1 LNLRSLNTLA
11 ALAVGAMI
19 STTAQAETLSDALAS
34 TYRNSG
40 LIDQNR
46 AVLRAADED
55 VAQAISVLRPV
66 FGYLATVG
74 YSDSITSQS
83 TASSVSSATLG
94 ISAEM
99 LLYDFGRSQLSIDIA
114 KETVLATRAAL
125 IDAENTALFNAV
137 NAFQGVRR
145 SVVFVELRENNV
157 RLLIEQLRATRDRF
171 EVGEV
176 TRTDVSLSEASL
188 AAARS
193 SLAAERG
200 GLARAKEQ
208 YRTIVGDYPGTLAPA
223 PAMPSIPA
231 TEGEARAIA
240 RQENPIAKQV
250 QHQVKA
256 AELGVQIA
264 SRAMRPTLNA
274 KGRLPLSDNESE
286 SANIGL
292 ELSGLIYQGGAISSQ
307 LRQAQARRDQ
317 ARSQLYT
324 AVLQVDQQVGNAYAN
339 LAVAIASIDASRQ
352 QVSAAELALRGTRE
366 ELQLGARTTL
376 DVLDQEQEVL
386 DARTNLVSA
395 EVDRIVA
402 AYQVLDSIGLMT
414 AENLRLNV
422 PIYDP
427 AAYYN
432 AVRNAPRGQ
441 VSKQG
446 QALDRVLRSIGK
458 Q

>member
-1 LNLRSLNTLA
+1 
-11 ALAVGAMI
+11 
-19 STTAQAETLSDALAS
+19 
-34 TYRNSG
+34 
-40 LIDQNR
+40 
-46 AVLRAADED
+46 
-55 VAQAISVLRPV
+55 
-66 FGYLATVG
+66 
-74 YSDSITSQS
+74 
-83 TASSVSSATLG
+83 
-94 ISAEM
+94 
-99 LLYDFGRSQLSIDIA
+99 
-114 KETVLATRAAL
+114 
-125 IDAENTALFNAV
+125 
-137 NAFQGVRR
+137 
-145 SVVFVELRENNV
+145 
-157 RLLIEQLRATRDRF
+157 
-171 EVGEV
+171 
-176 TRTDVSLSEASL
+176 
-188 AAARS
+188 
-193 SLAAERG
+193 
-200 GLARAKEQ
+200 
-208 YRTIVGDYPGTLAPA
+208 
-223 PAMPSIPA
+223 
-231 TEGEARAIA
+231 
-240 RQENPIAKQV
+240 
-250 QHQVKA
+250 
-256 AELGVQIA
+256 
-264 SRAMRPTLNA
+264 
-274 KGRLPLSDNESE
+274 
-286 SANIGL
+286 
-292 ELSGLIYQGGAISSQ
+292 LSGRIYQGGAISSQ

-324 AVLQVDQQVGNAYAN
+324 AGLQVDQQVGNAYAN

-432 AVRNAPRGQ
+432 AVSNAPRGQ

>member
-19 STTAQAETLSDALAS
+19 STTAQAETLSDALVS

-55 VAQAISVLRPV
+55 VAQAIAVLRPV
-66 FGYLATVG
+66 LGYLASVG
-74 YSDSITSQS
+74 YDDTSQS
-83 TASSVSSATLG
+83 AGSSASLRL
-94 ISAEM
+94 SVDM

-137 NAFQGVRR
+137 NAFQAVRR

-223 PAMPSIPA
+223 PDMPSIPA

-264 SRAMRPTLNA
+264 SRAMRPSLNA
-274 KGRLPLSDNESE
+274 NGRLSVNDDGDE
-286 SANIGL
+286 SASIGL
-292 ELSGLIYQGGAISSQ
+292 ELSGRIYQGGAISSQ
-307 LRQAQARRDQ
+307 LRQAQARRDE

-324 AVLQVDQQVGNAYAN
+324 AGLQVDQQVGNAYAN

-432 AVRNAPRGQ
+432 AVSNAPRGQ

>member
-1 LNLRSLNTLA
+1 MNLRSLNTLA
-11 ALAVGAMI
+11 ALAVGAVI
-19 STTAQAETLSDALAS
+19 STTAQAETLSDALVS

-55 VAQAISVLRPV
+55 VAQAIAVLRPV
-66 FGYLATVG
+66 LGYLASVG
-74 YSDSITSQS
+74 YADTSQS
-83 TASSVSSATLG
+83 AGSSASLRL
-94 ISAEM
+94 SVDM

-137 NAFQGVRR
+137 DAFQAVRR

-223 PAMPSIPA
+223 PDMPSIPA

-250 QHQVKA
+250 QHLVKA

-264 SRAMRPTLNA
+264 SRAMRPSLNA
-274 KGRLPLSDNESE
+274 NGRLSVNDDGDE
-286 SANIGL
+286 SASIGL
-292 ELSGLIYQGGAISSQ
+292 ELSGRIYQGGAISSQ
-307 LRQAQARRDQ
+307 LRQAQARRDE

-324 AVLQVDQQVGNAYAN
+324 AGLQVDQQVGNAYAN

-432 AVRNAPRGQ
+432 AVSNAPRGQ

>member
-1 LNLRSLNTLA
+1 MKIGSFGRIALVLA
-11 ALAVGAMI
+11 GIVAG
-19 STTAQAETLSDALAS
+19 SSAQGETLTDALVS

-40 LIDQNR
+40 LIEQNR

-55 VAQAISVLRPV
+55 VAQAVAVLRPV
-66 FGYLATVG
+66 LGYLASAG
-74 YSDSITSQS
+74 YTDNAQGSDSSGS
-83 TASSVSSATLG
+83 LGLSAD
-94 ISAEM
+94 M
-99 LLYDFGRSQLSIDIA
+99 LLYDFGRSQLSIDAA

-137 NAFQGVRR
+137 NAFQSVRR
-145 SVVFVELRENNV
+145 SVAFVELRENNV
-157 RLLIEQLRATRDRF
+157 RLLTEQLRATRDRF

-193 SLAAERG
+193 ALAAERG
-200 GLARAKEQ
+200 GLARSQEQ

-223 PAMPSIPA
+223 PSMPAIPA
-231 TEGEARAIA
+231 TEAEARDIA
-240 RQENPIAKQV
+240 RRENPRVTQV
-250 QHQVKA
+250 QHQVKVSELAVAIA
-256 AELGVQIA
+256 ARG
-264 SRAMRPTLNA
+264 MRPTLNA
-274 KGRLPLSDNESE
+274 SADVSVNDSGNESASLGLSLSGRL
-286 SANIGL
+286 
-292 ELSGLIYQGGAISSQ
+292 YQGGAISSQ
-307 LRQAQARRDQ
+307 LRKAQANRD
-317 ARSQLYT
+317 ATRSQLYT
-324 AVLQVDQQVGNAYAN
+324 AGLLVDQEVGNAYAN
-339 LAVAIASIDASRQ
+339 LAVAIASIDASQRQ
-352 QVSAAELALRGTRE
+352 VRAAELALRGTRE

-395 EVDRIVA
+395 QVDRIVA
-402 AYQVLDSIGLMT
+402 AYQVLDAMGLMT

-432 AVRNAPRGQ
+432 AVSNAPRGQ

-446 QALDRVLRSIGK
+446 QALDRVMRSLGK

>member
-1 LNLRSLNTLA
+1 LKGKTLNLRSLNTLA

-19 STTAQAETLSDALAS
+19 STTAQAETLSDALVS

-55 VAQAISVLRPV
+55 VAQAIAVLRPV
-66 FGYLATVG
+66 LGYLASVG
-74 YSDSITSQS
+74 YDDTSQS
-83 TASSVSSATLG
+83 AGSSASLRL
-94 ISAEM
+94 SVDM

-137 NAFQGVRR
+137 NAFQAVRR

-223 PAMPSIPA
+223 PDMPSIPA

-250 QHQVKA
+250 QHLVKA

-264 SRAMRPTLNA
+264 SRAMRPSLNA
-274 KGRLPLSDNESE
+274 NGRLSVNDDGDE
-286 SANIGL
+286 SASIGL
-292 ELSGLIYQGGAISSQ
+292 ELSGRIYQGGAISSQ
-307 LRQAQARRDQ
+307 LRQAQARRDE

-324 AVLQVDQQVGNAYAN
+324 AGLQVDQQVGNAYAN

-432 AVRNAPRGQ
+432 AVSNAPRGQ

>member
-1 LNLRSLNTLA
+1 MNLRSLNTLA
-11 ALAVGAMI
+11 ALAVGAVI
-19 STTAQAETLSDALAS
+19 STTAQAETLSDALVS

-55 VAQAISVLRPV
+55 VAQAIAVLRPV
-66 FGYLATVG
+66 LGYLASVG
-74 YSDSITSQS
+74 YDDTSQS
-83 TASSVSSATLG
+83 AGSSASLRL
-94 ISAEM
+94 SVDM

-137 NAFQGVRR
+137 DAFQAVRR

-223 PAMPSIPA
+223 PDMPSIPA

-250 QHQVKA
+250 QHLVKA

-264 SRAMRPTLNA
+264 SRAMRPSLNA
-274 KGRLPLSDNESE
+274 NGRLSVNDDGDE
-286 SANIGL
+286 SASIGL
-292 ELSGLIYQGGAISSQ
+292 ELSGRIYQGGAISSQ
-307 LRQAQARRDQ
+307 LRQAQARRDE

-324 AVLQVDQQVGNAYAN
+324 AGLQVDQQVGNAYAN

-432 AVRNAPRGQ
+432 AVSNAPRGQ

>member
-1 LNLRSLNTLA
+1 MKFGFIGKA
-11 ALAVGAMI
+11 AIVAASVMV
-19 STTAQAETLSDALAS
+19 STAAQGETLTDTLVS

-55 VAQAISVLRPV
+55 VAQAVAALRPV
-66 FGYLATVG
+66 LGYLASAG
-74 YSDSITSQS
+74 YADNAQGSG
-83 TASSVSSATLG
+83 SSASIGL
-94 ISAEM
+94 SADM
-99 LLYDFGRSQLSIDIA
+99 LLFDFGRSQLSVDAA
-114 KETVLATRAAL
+114 KESVLATRAAL
-125 IDAENTALFNAV
+125 IDAENTALYNAV
-137 NAFQGVRR
+137 NAFQSVRR
-145 SVVFVELRENNV
+145 SVAFVGLRENNV

-193 SLAAERG
+193 ALAAERG

-223 PAMPSIPA
+223 PSMPSIPA
-231 TEGEARAIA
+231 TEAAARDIA
-240 RQENPIAKQV
+240 RRENPRVTQV
-250 QHQVKA
+250 QHQVKVS
-256 AELGVQIA
+256 ELAVAIA

-274 KGRLPLSDNESE
+274 SGDVSIDDDGDD
-286 SANIGL
+286 SASVGL
-292 ELSGLIYQGGAISSQ
+292 ALRGTLYQGGAISSQ
-307 LRQAQARRDQ
+307 LRKAQANRDA
-317 ARSQLYT
+317 ARAQLYT
-324 AVLQVDQQVGNAYAN
+324 AGLLVDQEVGNAYTT
-339 LAVAIASIDASRQ
+339 LAVAIASIDASTRQ
-352 QVSAAELALRGTRE
+352 VRAAELALRGTRE

-395 EVDRIVA
+395 EVDRISA
-402 AYQVLDSIGLMT
+402 AYQVLDAMGLMT

-432 AVRNAPRGQ
+432 AVSDAPRGQ

-446 QALDRVLRSIGK
+446 QALDRVLRSLGK
-458 Q
+458 E

>member
-1 LNLRSLNTLA
+1 MLRSLNKLA
-11 ALAVGAMI
+11 AFVVTAMI
-19 STTAQAETLSDALAS
+19 ASTAQAETLSDALAS

-55 VAQAISVLRPV
+55 VAQAVSALRPV
-66 FGYLATVG
+66 LGYLASAG
-74 YSDSITSQS
+74 YSD
-83 TASSVSSATLG
+83 TAQGAGSSASIGL
-94 ISAEM
+94 SADM
-99 LLYDFGRSQLSIDIA
+99 LLFDFGRSQLSIDIA

-137 NAFQGVRR
+137 NAFQSVRR

-157 RLLIEQLRATRDRF
+157 RLLMEQLRATRDRF

-193 SLAAERG
+193 ALAAERG
-200 GLARAKEQ
+200 GLARAQEQ
-208 YRTIVGDYPGTLAPA
+208 YRTIVGDYPGTLTPA
-223 PAMPSIPA
+223 RSMPSIPA
-231 TEGEARAIA
+231 SEAEARSIA
-240 RQENPIAKQV
+240 RQENPLVKQV

-256 AELGVQIA
+256 AELSVAIS

-274 KGRLPLSDNESE
+274 SGDVSVDDDGND
-286 SANIGL
+286 SASIGL
-292 ELSGLIYQGGAISSQ
+292 ALRGTLYQGGAISSQ
-307 LRQAQARRDQ
+307 LRQAQALRDQ

-324 AVLQVDQQVGNAYAN
+324 AGLQVDQQVGNAYAN
-339 LAVAIASIDASRQ
+339 LAVAVASIDATTRQ
-352 QVSAAELALRGTRE
+352 VRAAELALRGTRE

-402 AYQVLDSIGLMT
+402 AYQVLDSMGLMT

-432 AVRNAPRGQ
+432 SVGDAPRGR

-458 Q
+458 E

>member
-1 LNLRSLNTLA
+1 MNLRSLNTLA

-19 STTAQAETLSDALAS
+19 STTAQAETLSDALVS

-55 VAQAISVLRPV
+55 VAQAIAVLRPV
-66 FGYLATVG
+66 LGYLASVG
-74 YSDSITSQS
+74 YDDTSQS
-83 TASSVSSATLG
+83 AGSSASLRL
-94 ISAEM
+94 SVDM

-137 NAFQGVRR
+137 NAFQAVRR

-223 PAMPSIPA
+223 PDMPSIPA

-250 QHQVKA
+250 QHLVKA

-264 SRAMRPTLNA
+264 SRAMRPSLNA
-274 KGRLPLSDNESE
+274 NGRLSVNDDGDE
-286 SANIGL
+286 SASIGL
-292 ELSGLIYQGGAISSQ
+292 ELSGRIYQGGAISSQ

-324 AVLQVDQQVGNAYAN
+324 AGLQVDQQVGNAYAN

-432 AVRNAPRGQ
+432 AVSNAPRGQ

>member
-1 LNLRSLNTLA
+1 
-11 ALAVGAMI
+11 MI
-19 STTAQAETLSDALAS
+19 STTAQAETLSDALVS

-55 VAQAISVLRPV
+55 VAQAIAVLRPV
-66 FGYLATVG
+66 LGYLASVG
-74 YSDSITSQS
+74 YDDTSQS
-83 TASSVSSATLG
+83 AGSSASLRL
-94 ISAEM
+94 SVDM

-137 NAFQGVRR
+137 DAFQAVRR

-223 PAMPSIPA
+223 PDMPSIPA

-250 QHQVKA
+250 QHLVKA

-264 SRAMRPTLNA
+264 SRAMRPSLNA
-274 KGRLPLSDNESE
+274 NGRLSVNDDGDE
-286 SANIGL
+286 SASIGL
-292 ELSGLIYQGGAISSQ
+292 ELSGRIYQGGAISSQ

-324 AVLQVDQQVGNAYAN
+324 AGLQVDQQVGNAYAN

-432 AVRNAPRGQ
+432 AVSNAPRGQ

>member
-1 LNLRSLNTLA
+1 MNLRSLNTLA

-19 STTAQAETLSDALAS
+19 STTAQAETLSDALVS

-55 VAQAISVLRPV
+55 VAQAIAELRPV
-66 FGYLATVG
+66 LKYLASVE
-74 YSDSITSQS
+74 YADTSQS
-83 TASSVSSATLG
+83 AGSSASLRL
-94 ISAEM
+94 SVDM

-137 NAFQGVRR
+137 NAFQAVRR

-223 PAMPSIPA
+223 PDMPSIPA

-250 QHQVKA
+250 QHLVKA

-264 SRAMRPTLNA
+264 SRAMRPSLNA
-274 KGRLPLSDNESE
+274 NGRLSVNDDGDE
-286 SANIGL
+286 SASIGL
-292 ELSGLIYQGGAISSQ
+292 ELSGRIYQGGAISSQ
-307 LRQAQARRDQ
+307 LRQAQARRDE

-324 AVLQVDQQVGNAYAN
+324 AGLQVDQQVGNAYAN

-432 AVRNAPRGQ
+432 AVSNAPRGQ

>member
-1 LNLRSLNTLA
+1 MKTRILKSLA
-11 ALAVGAMI
+11 ILAVSATMVA
-19 STTAQAETLSDALAS
+19 SAQAETLSDALVS

-55 VAQAISVLRPV
+55 VAQAVAALRPV
-66 FGYLATVG
+66 LGYLATAG
-74 YSDSITSQS
+74 YADNAQGSG
-83 TASSVSSATLG
+83 SSASIGL
-94 ISAEM
+94 SADM

-114 KETVLATRAAL
+114 KEAVLATRSAL

-137 NAFQGVRR
+137 NAYQAVRR
-145 SVVFVELRENNV
+145 SMVFVELRENNV
-157 RLLIEQLRATRDRF
+157 RLLTEQLRATRDRF

-193 SLAAERG
+193 ALAAERG
-200 GLARAKEQ
+200 GLARAREQ
-208 YRTIVGDYPGTLAPA
+208 YRTVVGEYPGVLAPA
-223 PAMPSIPA
+223 DAMPSIPGSEA
-231 TEGEARAIA
+231 EARAIA
-240 RQENPIAKQV
+240 RQENPLVKQV

-256 AELGVQIA
+256 AELAVEIA

-274 KGRLPLSDNESE
+274 SGDISVDDDGND
-286 SANIGL
+286 SASLGL
-292 ELSGLIYQGGAISSQ
+292 ALRGTLYQGGAISSR
-307 LRQAQARRDQ
+307 LRQAQAQRDQ

-324 AVLQVDQQVGNAYAN
+324 TGLRVDQEVGNAYAN
-339 LAVAIASIDASRQ
+339 LAVATASIEASAQ
-352 QVSAAELALRGTRE
+352 QVRAAELALRGTRE

-395 EVDRIVA
+395 QVDRIVA
-402 AYQVLDSIGLMT
+402 AYQVLDATGLMT

-432 AVRNAPRGQ
+432 AVSNAPRGL

-446 QALDRVLRSIGK
+446 EALDRVMRSLGK
-458 Q
+458 E

>member
-1 LNLRSLNTLA
+1 MNLRSLNTLA

-19 STTAQAETLSDALAS
+19 STTAQAETLSDALVS

-55 VAQAISVLRPV
+55 VAQAIAELRPV
-66 FGYLATVG
+66 LKYLASVE
-74 YSDSITSQS
+74 YADTSQS
-83 TASSVSSATLG
+83 AGSSAKLG
-94 ISAEM
+94 LSADM

-137 NAFQGVRR
+137 NAFQAVRR

-223 PAMPSIPA
+223 PGMPSIPA

-264 SRAMRPTLNA
+264 SRAMRPSLNA
-274 KGRLPLSDNESE
+274 NGRLSVNDDGDE
-286 SANIGL
+286 SASIGL
-292 ELSGLIYQGGAISSQ
+292 ELSGRIYQGGAISSQ
-307 LRQAQARRDQ
+307 LRQAQARRDE

-324 AVLQVDQQVGNAYAN
+324 AGLQVDQQVGNAYAN

-432 AVRNAPRGQ
+432 AVSNAPRGQ